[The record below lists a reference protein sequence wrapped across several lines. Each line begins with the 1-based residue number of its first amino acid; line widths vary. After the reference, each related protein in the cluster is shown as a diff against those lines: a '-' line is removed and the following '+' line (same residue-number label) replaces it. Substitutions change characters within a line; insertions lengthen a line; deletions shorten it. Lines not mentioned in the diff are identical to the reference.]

1 MLSAITAVWTEVVA
15 FVTSLF
21 SSITELF
28 YVAPVDGVGGGLTFV
43 GILAVIMAGIAIM
56 LLVWNLIRSFFVM
69 RG

>member
-1 MLSAITAVWTEVVA
+1 MLTAITAVWTEVVA

-21 SSITELF
+21 SQITELF
-28 YVAPVDGVGGGLTFV
+28 YVDGNLTFV